1 MKILFA
7 IQGTGNGHISRA
19 REIVPLLKEHGH
31 VDILVSGTQA
41 DLTLNE
47 PLAHKFHGFSFIFG
61 KRGGVNHW
69 QTYRTMNLLQ
79 LWKDARSLPLK
90 KYDIIIN
97 DFEPVSS
104 WACKI
109 AGKPIIALSHQSSF
123 LSKKTPRPPGNYHWH
138 ELIFKH
144 YAPTTFKIGLH
155 FEKYDD
161 FIHTPIIRKEIR
173 EQLTSNLG
181 HITVYLPAYSDIY
194 LTYYLKMVTDV
205 KWEVFSKHTKS
216 TYQDGNVYVQPINHL
231 EYNKSLA
238 NSSGLLT
245 GAGFEG
251 PAEALYMGK
260 KVLVIPM
267 KYQYEQQCNA
277 ESLRE
282 IGVQIVKSIDKDF
295 VMVLKQWL
303 FDSKVV
309 KVNFPNETAAII
321 QNLITRF
328 S

>member
-19 REIVPLLKEHGH
+19 REIVPLLKEYGH

-79 LWKDARSLPLK
+79 LWKDAKSLPLNS
-90 KYDIIIN
+90 YDIIIN

-104 WACKI
+104 WACKLS
-109 AGKPIIALSHQSSF
+109 GKPIVALSHQSSF
-123 LSKKTPRPPGNYHWH
+123 LSAKTPRPPGTYHWH
-138 ELIFKH
+138 ELIFKN
-144 YAPTTFKIGLH
+144 YAPTTYHVGLH

-173 EQLTSNLG
+173 NQSLENLG
-181 HITVYLPAYSDIY
+181 HITVYLPAYSDAY
-194 LTYYLKMVTDV
+194 LVNYLKKVRDI
-205 KWEVFSKHTKS
+205 KWEVFSKHTHK
-216 TYQDGNVYVQPINHL
+216 TYHDSNVYVQPITHIH
-231 EYNKSLA
+231 YNKSLA
-238 NSSGLLT
+238 TSNGLLT
-245 GAGFEG
+245 GGGFEG
-251 PAEALYMGK
+251 PAEALFMGK

-267 KYQYEQQCNA
+267 KHQYEQQCNA
-277 ESLRE
+277 ESLRRM
-282 IGVQIVKSIDKDF
+282 GVQIIKGIDKDF
-295 VMVLKQWL
+295 VLVLKQWL
-303 FDSKVV
+303 SDSKIIS
-309 KVNFPNETAAII
+309 VNFPNESSAII
-321 QNLITRF
+321 NNLISQF